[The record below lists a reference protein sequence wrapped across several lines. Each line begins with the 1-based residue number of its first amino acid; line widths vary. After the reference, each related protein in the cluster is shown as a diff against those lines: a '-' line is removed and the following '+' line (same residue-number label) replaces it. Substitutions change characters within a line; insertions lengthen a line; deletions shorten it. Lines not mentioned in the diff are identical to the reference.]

1 MISITTLFQVP
12 PSKGSLPATSHSKHT
27 HIHTHTH
34 TQTFCCVYLTG
45 PCSERL
51 ADVVCDFFYLQFCFQ
66 YTWNFEVLTAAML
79 QKCVL
84 RC

>member
-1 MISITTLFQVP
+1 MNRNDFNHHVISSASFEG
-12 PSKGSLPATSHSKHT
+12 GSACYLSQY
-27 HIHTHTH
+27 THTH

-51 ADVVCDFFYLQFCFQ
+51 ADVVCDFVLYLQFCFQ
-66 YTWNFEVLTAAML
+66 YICSFEVLTAVML
-79 QKCVL
+79 QTCIL